1 VAEKRNRVKVVK
13 AKSAKSLMGARVHA
27 REKAHFGG
35 ITTPWWQPT
44 TTLSLISDYTAG
56 SIVPCKGHKMKT
68 AAEQ

>member
-1 VAEKRNRVKVVK
+1 VK

-35 ITTPWWQPT
+35 VIIPWWRSTTTPTP
-44 TTLSLISDYTAG
+44 ICNYIAG
-56 SIVPCKGHKMKT
+56 SIVPCEGHKMKT